1 MLFTKEVDIKGHTA
15 MTVNDF
21 VEQFTKLQELGYGDV
36 EVRVDMT
43 TVYCRQHMTYA
54 YKFSEVDASTVLD
67 AYGAPRRST
76 VTIYPEDPISG
87 H

>member
-1 MLFTKEVDIKGHTA
+1 MAMLK
-15 MTVNDF
+15 
-21 VEQFTKLQELGYGDV
+21 YG
-36 EVRVDMT
+36 VDMT